1 MAKTHERVDVT
12 CMAPLEWSVGW
23 AKQFLVALG
32 FIGFVVVYSSKAAR
46 VSAYPLALAL
56 SALAVMAAAF
66 LWTAKVTLLE
76 DGIAY
81 KRYGRTRFIPY
92 TKIKKVE
99 SVQRI
104 GSSGQE
110 KSGSEKQY
118 SVYCGVRLTLVSD
131 EAIVLGTTTSSVRN
145 PGGNWHTGMVGDF
158 GAPDRKGWQ
167 LRKDIDDRVR
177 AALDE
182 PEPETTAEVELVR
195 GDRTI
200 PQWLE
205 ALKSAAPG
213 DGNAYR
219 GSEGTKETLWRVLE
233 DGEAPREARA
243 GAALALRAH
252 LDEDGKTRM
261 RLVGDAC
268 ESPKLRVAI
277 ETALDEEAEEPRLL
291 HALEQASH
299 PRED

>member
-1 MAKTHERVDVT
+1 MAKLHERIDVT
-12 CMAPLEWSVGW
+12 CMAPLEWSLGW
-23 AKQFLVALG
+23 ARQFLVVLG
-32 FIGFVVVYSSKAAR
+32 LIGFVAVYASKAVH
-46 VSAYPLALAL
+46 VSPYPLGL
-56 SALAVMAAAF
+56 SMVAVLLGLAAF
-66 LWTAKVTLLE
+66 LWTTTVSLLE

-92 TKIKKVE
+92 TKIKNVE

-104 GSSGQE
+104 GTSGQE
-110 KSGSEKQY
+110 KNGDEKRY
-118 SVYCGVRLTLVSD
+118 SVFCGVRLTLVND
-131 EAIVLGTTTSSVRN
+131 EVIVLGTTNSSVRN
-145 PGGNWHTGMVGDF
+145 PGGSWHTGMVGDF

-167 LRKDIDDRVR
+167 LRQDIADRVR
-177 AALDE
+177 AAANE
-182 PEPETTAEVELVR
+182 PAPDTTAEVELSR
-195 GDRTI
+195 GERTI

-205 ALKSAAPG
+205 ALKSAAPV
-213 DGNAYR
+213 DANAYR
-219 GSEGTKETLWRVLE
+219 GSDGTKETLWRVLE

-277 ETALDEEAEEPRLL
+277 ETALDEAAEEPRLL